1 MKKFKLSI
9 FNFLAFAL
17 LTGGFSGCSLNKI
30 AVNKTAQLIDKGL
43 PSFYREKNTKLAKQ
57 ALPANLKLMEVLL
70 ETTPKN
76 VPLLRNLSQGYCG
89 YSFMFEEDEDK
100 RLASELYLKG
110 MDFAFKALKSK
121 RLAKGLKID
130 DSKIKAKDVPEV
142 FWYVFCKT
150 SWINLNRDN
159 PDAIAELPSIIP
171 LAKKIEEF
179 DPSYYYNGIYSV
191 LGAYHVIRPR
201 MFGGN
206 PKKSKEYFTKALT
219 GEGRQFL
226 LNKLIYAKLYAVTL
240 MEEEL
245 FDKLIEE
252 ILNAPE
258 NNLPETNLANGVAKE
273 KAVKLKEK
281 RNELF

>member
-1 MKKFKLSI
+1 MKNLKLPF

-17 LTGGFSGCSLNKI
+17 LIPLFSGCSLNKI
-30 AVNKTAQLIDKGL
+30 AANKTSQLIDKGL
-43 PSFYREKNTKLAKQ
+43 PSFYRETNTKLARQ

-76 VPLLRNLSQGYCG
+76 IPLLRNLAQGYCG
-89 YSFMFEEDEDK
+89 YSFMFEEDEDEK
-100 RLASELYLKG
+100 SASGIYLKG
-110 MDFAFKALKSK
+110 MDFAFRALETKH
-121 RLAKGLKID
+121 LVDDGKINAAL
-130 DSKIKAKDVPEV
+130 IKAKDVPEV

-159 PDAIAELPSIIP
+159 PDAIAELPSIVP

-179 DPSYYYNGIYSV
+179 NPSYYYNGIYSV
-191 LGAYHVIRPR
+191 LGAYNIIRPR

-206 PKKSKEYFTKALT
+206 PEKSQEYFTKALQDD
-219 GEGRQFL
+219 GGLFL
-226 LNKLIYAKLYAVTL
+226 LNKLIFAKLYAITM

-258 NNLPETNLANGVAKE
+258 NNLPDTNLANETAKE
-273 KAVKLKEK
+273 KALRLKEK